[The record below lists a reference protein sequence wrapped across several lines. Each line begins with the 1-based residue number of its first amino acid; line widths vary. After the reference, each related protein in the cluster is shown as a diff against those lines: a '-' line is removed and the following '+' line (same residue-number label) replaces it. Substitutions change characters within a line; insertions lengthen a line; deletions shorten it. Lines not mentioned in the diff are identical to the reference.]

1 MVNINLESIRE
12 YFPQLKRFISR
23 IREEEIELIKDERRI
38 NVNTNLV
45 MECMSNIWTIVAF
58 GEAINKFD
66 IEISI
71 KSLEEIVEWLGYQNE
86 RDTDML
92 MMRMNIIDDLD
103 RMDTALYQLYEV
115 LDDTLKEVKNGRL
128 YSI

>member
-1 MVNINLESIRE
+1 MVNVNLEFIKK

-23 IREEEIELIKDERRI
+23 IREEEIELIKDKRKV

-71 KSLEEIVEWLGYQNE
+71 ESLEEMVEWLGCQTIK
-86 RDTDML
+86 DTDIL
-92 MMRMNIIDDLD
+92 MMRMNMIDDLGV
-103 RMDTALYQLYEV
+103 MDKAL
-115 LDDTLKEVKNGRL
+115 DTLYRVLANALEEE
-128 YSI
+128 

>member
-12 YFPQLKRFISR
+12 YFPQLERFISG

-71 KSLEEIVEWLGYQNE
+71 ESLEEIVEWLGYQNE

-92 MMRMNIIDDLD
+92 MTRMNIIDDLD

-115 LDDTLKEVKNGRL
+115 LDDTLKEV
-128 YSI
+128 

>member
-12 YFPQLKRFISR
+12 YFPPLKRFIAR
-23 IREEEIELIKDERRI
+23 LREEEIELLSEKYKVEVDANE
-38 NVNTNLV
+38 VF
-45 MECMSNIWTIVAF
+45 ECLSNCWVIVAF

-71 KSLEEIVEWLGYQNE
+71 ESIEEMVEWLGYQNE

-92 MMRMNIIDDLD
+92 MTRMNIIDDLD

-115 LDDTLKEVKNGRL
+115 LDDTLKEV
-128 YSI
+128 

>member
-1 MVNINLESIRE
+1 MVNVNLESIRE
-12 YFPQLKRFISR
+12 YFPKLKRFIAR
-23 IREEEIELIKDERRI
+23 VRENEIELIKDKRNV

-71 KSLEEIVEWLGYQNE
+71 ESIEEIVEWLGYQNE

-92 MMRMNIIDDLD
+92 MTRMNIIDDLD

-115 LDDTLKEVKNGRL
+115 LDNTLKEV
-128 YSI
+128 

>member
-1 MVNINLESIRE
+1 MVNVNLEFIKK

-23 IREEEIELIKDERRI
+23 IREEEIELIKDKRKV

-71 KSLEEIVEWLGYQNE
+71 ESLEEMVEWLGCQTIK
-86 RDTDML
+86 DTDIL
-92 MMRMNIIDDLD
+92 MVRMNMIDDLGV
-103 RMDTALYQLYEV
+103 MDKAL
-115 LDDTLKEVKNGRL
+115 DTLYRVLANALEEE
-128 YSI
+128 